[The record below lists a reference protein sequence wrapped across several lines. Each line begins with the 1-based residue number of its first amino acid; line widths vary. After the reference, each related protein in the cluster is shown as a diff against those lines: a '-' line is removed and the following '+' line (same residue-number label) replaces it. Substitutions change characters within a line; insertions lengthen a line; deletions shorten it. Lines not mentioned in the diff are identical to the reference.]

1 MPLTFI
7 SEDITKVAADV
18 IVNAANA
25 QLRGGGGVCGAIFR
39 AAGYEKLQAACNQIG
54 WCAVGQT
61 VITAGFALPAKYI
74 IHTVG
79 PQYRPGAEEQAGLLR
94 QCYENSLVLAR
105 RYRLRSIAFP
115 LISSGIYGYPKWE
128 ALDIAIHAIID
139 HLEYSGDDLDVSLC
153 LLDFE
158 LLSAAE
164 SIKTKWLDKIAED
177 KVQKAQNHNA
187 EMSGMR
193 FKWVKIKFYPED
205 EAKMATM
212 DHQEKMAYVKKLRQ
226 EHRYVEVDDAPED
239 N

>member
-54 WCAVGQT
+54 GCAVGQA

-79 PQYRPGAEEQAGLLR
+79 PRYCPGVQGQAALLR
-94 QCYENSLVLAR
+94 GCYENSLALAR
-105 RYRLRSIAFP
+105 RHGLRSIAFP

-128 ALDIAIHAIID
+128 ALDIAIHAIVN
-139 HLEYSGDDLDVSLC
+139 HLEYSGDELDVSLC
-153 LLDFE
+153 LLDPE

-164 SIKTKWLDKIAED
+164 SIKMKWLRKISETKD
-177 KVQKAQNHNA
+177 LT
-187 EMSGMR
+187 
-193 FKWVKIKFYPED
+193 FKMYRVKFYPKD
-205 EAKMATM
+205 E
-212 DHQEKMAYVKKLRQ
+212 EKMKHMSIQ
-226 EHRYVEVDDAPED
+226 ERLEYKIMLKTQGRYTIEFP
-239 N
+239 